1 LRLRAKKN
9 TNAAEAKQTMPLS
22 STISKDGLQGSD
34 RRASPRETL
43 KSVVLLFFDKNNW
56 GQLLDINERGMLLE
70 CAHLPQL
77 LKRII
82 FTFQVMGSEPAGSRG
97 GIIDESFTVAGEV
110 LWTLEFERM
119 AGVRFVDLTE
129 ESRQQIRELLSIV
142 TSGIPPAVEE
152 KDLQEAEASPPEAI
166 APPSLPRASE
176 TLSEADAPGRGL
188 ESSESASEAYPE
200 LPPPFGEETFE
211 LQGKRKPATGSV
223 PRMTRI
229 ALISVLSCLA
239 LLALAAASAKIKA
252 SRQAGT
258 TEPFQKNQSSSVEAG
273 RPGGAASSGVAG
285 SARPFQVEVV
295 DANNRRWVL
304 SFVQNG
310 SKNEVNRG
318 ASRPRRDSISFAPSG
333 LAIEK
338 KHRPPSTKPQELH
351 KFALAAPKIKR
362 PSTNRVTMEGLAV
375 PALGTD
381 LPPSPDGAMVSI
393 LAGRA
398 VPVPVGPPSAVGGD
412 VQQPRPIR
420 SVPPVYPAIA
430 KSNHVAGDVKMDA
443 LIDSAGNVKEI
454 KVISGPPLLQ
464 QAAEDALRQWKYE
477 PARLDG
483 QPVAIHLSVVMK
495 FRIP

>member
-1 LRLRAKKN
+1 M
-9 TNAAEAKQTMPLS
+9 QLS
-22 STISKDGLQGSD
+22 STISKDGLQGGD

-56 GQLLDINERGMLLE
+56 GQLLDINESGMLLE

-82 FTFQVMGSEPAGSRG
+82 FTFQVMGSEPAGFRG
-97 GIIDESFTVAGEV
+97 GIGDESFTVAGEV

-129 ESRQQIRELLSIV
+129 EKLQQIRELLSIV
-142 TSGIPPAVEE
+142 TRGMPRALEE
-152 KDLQEAEASPPEAI
+152 KDLQEAEASPRDAI
-166 APPSLPRASE
+166 TPLLRASE
-176 TLSEADAPGRGL
+176 TLSQANGDAQGRGL

-200 LPPPFGEETFE
+200 LPPPFGEETLA
-211 LQGKRKPATGSV
+211 LQGKGKPATGS
-223 PRMTRI
+223 RMTRI
-229 ALISVLSCLA
+229 AVICVLSCLA
-239 LLALAAASAKIKA
+239 LLALAAASAKIMA

-258 TEPFQKNQSSSVEAG
+258 AGPFQKNQSSSVEAG
-273 RPGGAASSGVAG
+273 RPGGTASSRVAG
-285 SARPFQVEVV
+285 SSRPFQVEVLDV
-295 DANNRRWVL
+295 NNRRWVL

-310 SKNEVNRG
+310 SKNEVSRD
-318 ASRPRRDSISFAPSG
+318 ASRPRRASISFSPSA
-333 LAIEK
+333 LTIEK
-338 KHRPPSTKPQELH
+338 RRHPPPSTKPQEFH
-351 KFALAAPKIKR
+351 KFTLAAPRINR
-362 PSTNRVTMEGLAV
+362 PSTNSVTMESLAV
-375 PALGTD
+375 PALGTEVAAA
-381 LPPSPDGAMVSI
+381 PDGPMVSI

-420 SVPPVYPAIA
+420 SMPPIYPAAA
-430 KSNHVAGDVKMDA
+430 KSNHVAGDVTMDA
-443 LIDSAGNVKEI
+443 LIDSAGNVKEV

-464 QAAEDALRQWKYE
+464 QAAKDALRQWKYE